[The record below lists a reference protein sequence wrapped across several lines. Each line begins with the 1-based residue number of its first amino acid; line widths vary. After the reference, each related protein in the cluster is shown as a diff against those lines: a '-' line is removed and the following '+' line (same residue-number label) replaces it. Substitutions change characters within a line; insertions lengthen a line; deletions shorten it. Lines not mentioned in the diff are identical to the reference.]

1 MKCEILWKKIL
12 NKLAHT
18 CHFNFISHIWCFS
31 YDLVN
36 PLAWHTFYRV
46 LKIALLT
53 QFVAMA
59 LRVGIRQFGR
69 GCYKVLTDGLMDLPI
84 SSSLRLFVIHPAE
97 LSCPV
102 PK

>member
-1 MKCEILWKKIL
+1 MKENLIQVSTHVSISFPHLWCL
-12 NKLAHT
+12 SYHLAH
-18 CHFNFISHIWCFS
+18 
-31 YDLVN
+31 
-36 PLAWHTFYRV
+36 PLAWHTFCRV

-102 PK
+102 P